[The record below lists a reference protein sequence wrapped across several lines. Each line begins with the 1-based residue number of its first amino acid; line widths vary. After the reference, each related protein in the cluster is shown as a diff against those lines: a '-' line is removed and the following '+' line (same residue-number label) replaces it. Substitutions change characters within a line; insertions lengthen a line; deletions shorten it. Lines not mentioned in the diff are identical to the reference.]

1 MPVGLEWALETGLR
15 DRVIREFLELMFE
28 GELDEALSRP
38 RYARRGKA
46 ANADGQEVAGQTGHR
61 QGP

>member
-1 MPVGLEWALETGLR
+1 
-15 DRVIREFLELMFE
+15 MFE